1 MDFEKVYMR
10 YFQVIY
16 RFLLSL
22 SGDAHLSEELAQEA
36 FMKAMKSAGQFEGRS
51 APETWLCGIAKNCYF
66 DHLRR
71 QKHRHFGD
79 LPDLPAPSFEEELE
93 DQESRLRIH
102 QVLHDLQ
109 EPYKEVF
116 TLRVF
121 GELSYAQI
129 GALFDKSEA
138 WGRVTYYRAKVKIRE
153 TLEKEKDN
161 GTK

>member
-1 MDFEKVYMR
+1 MDFEKVYVR

-36 FMKAMKSAGQFEGRS
+36 FMKAMKNAHQFEGHS
-51 APETWLCGIAKNCYF
+51 TPETWLCSIAKNCYF
-66 DHLRR
+66 DHLRKQSR
-71 QKHRHFGD
+71 LHPGEM
-79 LPDLPAPSFEEELE
+79 PELPAPSFEEALMN
-93 DQESRLRIH
+93 QETRLAIH
-102 QVLHDLQ
+102 RALHDLP

-129 GALFDKSEA
+129 GALFDKSET
-138 WGRVTYYRAKVKIRE
+138 WGRVTYYRAKVK
-153 TLEKEKDN
+153 LQEKLKEEE
-161 GTK
+161 